1 MFVEVSKLP
10 KIRIKMVGWD
20 HEELDRS
27 VSKIVDVAL
36 GTGATISGPV
46 YLPVK
51 RRVFC
56 VTRSPHVDKRSG
68 EHFELKIHKRLIDII
83 NYTPKTIEEIKKME
97 VPAGV
102 EVFIKTI

>member
-51 RRVFC
+51 RRLFC

>member
-1 MFVEVSKLP
+1 MSKLP
-10 KIRIKMVGWD
+10 RLRIKMLSWD
-20 HEELDRS
+20 HELLDKS
-27 VSKIVDVAL
+27 VNKIVDIAL

-68 EHFELKIHKRLIDII
+68 EHFEIRIHKRLIDLV

-97 VPAGV
+97 IPAAV
-102 EVFIKTI
+102 EVFIKTL

>member
-1 MFVEVSKLP
+1 VSKLP

>member
-1 MFVEVSKLP
+1 MSKLP

>member
-1 MFVEVSKLP
+1 MSKLP

-51 RRVFC
+51 RRLFC

>member
-1 MFVEVSKLP
+1 
-10 KIRIKMVGWD
+10 MVGWD

>member
-1 MFVEVSKLP
+1 VFVEVSKLP

>member
-1 MFVEVSKLP
+1 MSKLP

-27 VSKIVDVAL
+27 VSRIVDVAL

>member
-1 MFVEVSKLP
+1 MFVKVSKLP

-27 VSKIVDVAL
+27 VSRIVDVAL